1 MVEGFGRGQSSN
13 APAEEH
19 HLSVCLAHPRK
30 LQSPAP
36 CTSHAICLSVLQPP
50 APCTSHTIC
59 LSVLQPPA
67 PCTSHTICLSVL
79 QLAHQQ
85 PPFVCFELRLIA
97 PL

>member
-30 LQSPAP
+30 
-36 CTSHAICLSVLQPP
+36 LQPP